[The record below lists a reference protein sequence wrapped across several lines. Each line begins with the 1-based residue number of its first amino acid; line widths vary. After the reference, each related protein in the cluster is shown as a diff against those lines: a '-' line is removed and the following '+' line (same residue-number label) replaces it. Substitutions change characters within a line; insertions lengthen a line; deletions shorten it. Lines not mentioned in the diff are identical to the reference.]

1 MRKLIGVTVV
11 LLAACSPEAPV
22 TEAPVENPQSLPA
35 QSPSAQT
42 SPADARTVED
52 LMSNTIAPG
61 AESLWRAVSYVA
73 SEEGVTETAPQSD
86 EDWNRLRDSA
96 NALIE
101 AGDELMITE
110 REILTNAFDPATA
123 AFQYS
128 PDEIRQMLA
137 EDPEPWRNYARQLQ
151 ETTRMTLQA
160 IEFKDVMGLVEF
172 GAQINEAC
180 EACHAAYWYR
190 APETMVPL

>member
-1 MRKLIGVTVV
+1 MRKLIPAIVV
-11 LLAACSPEAPV
+11 LLAACNPETPDTDVPAE
-22 TEAPVENPQSLPA
+22 TSQSSTT
-35 QSPSAQT
+35 QTPSAG
-42 SPADARTVED
+42 ARTVED

-73 SEEGVTETAPQSD
+73 SEEGITETAPQSD

-128 PDEIRQMLA
+128 PEEIRQMLA

-160 IEFKDVMGLVEF
+160 IEFRDVMGLVEF

-190 APETMVPL
+190 AQGVMVPSEL

>member
-1 MRKLIGVTVV
+1 MRTLIPAFVV

-22 TEAPVENPQSLPA
+22 SEAPA
-35 QSPSAQT
+35 QSSRPSAQAL
-42 SPADARTVED
+42 PADAPTVED
-52 LMSNTIAPG
+52 LMTDTIAPG

-73 SEEGVTETAPQSD
+73 SEDGVTETSPQSD
-86 EDWNRLRDSA
+86 DDWNRLRDSA
-96 NALIE
+96 NALIA
-101 AGDELMITE
+101 AGDELLVTE
-110 REILTNAFDPATA
+110 RGILTNAFDPATVT
-123 AFQYS
+123 FQYS

-160 IEFKDVMGLVEF
+160 IEFRDVMGLVEF

-180 EACHAAYWYR
+180 EGCHAAYWYR
-190 APETMVPL
+190 APGVMVPQ